1 MKENEQI
8 EKDSNTDNIMEQET
22 NAETVETVK
31 ETNEQNDTP
40 SADKDAE
47 IAALKQQLEESRD
60 KYLRLFAD
68 FDNAKKRH
76 AREQLDLI
84 QTAAK
89 GVIVDLLPVVDDFER
104 ALKTI
109 ETATE
114 VSAVKEGILLIH
126 NKLESTL
133 ASKGLKAID
142 DLHKEFNVEHHEALT
157 EIPAPTAELEG
168 KVLDV
173 VQKGYLLNDKII
185 RFAKVVVGKRSEA

>member
-1 MKENEQI
+1 MQENEQM
-8 EKDSNTDNIMEQET
+8 EKDSNIDNTMEQET
-22 NAETVETVK
+22 NAETVETVE
-31 ETNEQNDTP
+31 ETNEQNGIHP
-40 SADKDAE
+40 ADKDAE
-47 IAALKQQLEESRD
+47 IAVLKQQLEESKD

-109 ETATE
+109 ESATE
-114 VSAVKEGILLIH
+114 ISAVKEGILLIY

-133 ASKGLKAID
+133 AAKGLKAID

-157 EIPAPTAELEG
+157 EIPAPKVELEG

-173 VQKGYLLNDKII
+173 VQKGYLLNDKLV
-185 RFAKVVVGKRSEA
+185 RFAKVVVGKRSEE

>member
-1 MKENEQI
+1 MVEKEQI
-8 EKDSNTDNIMEQET
+8 EKNSNTDNIMEQQANAES
-22 NAETVETVK
+22 AETVETNDV
-31 ETNEQNDTP
+31 QNDTL

-47 IAALKQQLEESRD
+47 IAALKHQLEESRE

-76 AREQLDLI
+76 AREQLELI

-133 ASKGLKAID
+133 TAKGLKAID
-142 DLHKEFNVEHHEALT
+142 DMHKEFNVEHHEALT
-157 EIPAPTAELEG
+157 EIPSPTTELEG

-185 RFAKVVVGKRSEA
+185 RFAKVVVGKRSEG

>member
-1 MKENEQI
+1 MVEKEQI
-8 EKDSNTDNIMEQET
+8 EKNSNTDNIMEQET
-22 NAETVETVK
+22 NAETVETA
-31 ETNEQNDTP
+31 ETNDVQNDTL

-47 IAALKQQLEESRD
+47 IAALKHQLEESKD

-76 AREQLDLI
+76 AREHLELI

-133 ASKGLKAID
+133 TAKGLKAID

-185 RFAKVVVGKRSEA
+185 RFAKVVVGKRSEV

>member
-1 MKENEQI
+1 MQENEQM
-8 EKDSNTDNIMEQET
+8 EKDSNIDNTMEQET
-22 NAETVETVK
+22 NAETVETVE
-31 ETNEQNDTP
+31 ETNEQNGTHP
-40 SADKDAE
+40 ADKDAE
-47 IAALKQQLEESRD
+47 IAVLKQQLEESKD

-109 ETATE
+109 ESATE
-114 VSAVKEGILLIH
+114 ISAVKEGILLIY

-133 ASKGLKAID
+133 AAKGLKAID

-157 EIPAPTAELEG
+157 EIPAPKVELEG

-173 VQKGYLLNDKII
+173 VQKGYLLNDKLV
-185 RFAKVVVGKRSEA
+185 RFAKVVVGKRSEE

>member
-1 MKENEQI
+1 MVEKEQI
-8 EKDSNTDNIMEQET
+8 EKNSNTDNIMEQDANAEAVEAVET
-22 NAETVETVK
+22 NDV
-31 ETNEQNDTP
+31 QNDTL

-47 IAALKQQLEESRD
+47 ISALKHQLEESRD

-76 AREQLDLI
+76 AREQLELI

-126 NKLESTL
+126 NKLESALT
-133 ASKGLKAID
+133 AKGLKAID

-185 RFAKVVVGKRSEA
+185 RFAKVVVGKRSEV